1 MVPAAIYNVRKLK
14 EYCFVSPTPTY
25 QEPQSKSSGL
35 LVALV
40 AGAIIALI
48 VANIYLYVQIDHLR
62 TDVSKVRESLSTE
75 LSNLR
80 DASSVTSASQLRHL
94 ETMKADLEA
103 ARIKARDDARTLSSQ
118 AKAESQAHADQLA
131 RQIQAEEAKV
141 QQQVSSEISE
151 VKSAA
156 NTANAKIAD
165 VTTDVGGVKTQVS
178 ATQAELQK
186 TIADLKSTRGDLG
199 VQSGLIA
206 TNATELQALRRLGE
220 RNYFEFKLGK
230 TKVPQR
236 VGDITLKL
244 KNADPKKNRYTVEVM
259 ADDKLTEKKDK
270 NVNEPLQFYSSKAKQ
285 PYEIVVNQVQKDLIV
300 GYLATPKEQS
310 GR

>member
-1 MVPAAIYNVRKLK
+1 V
-14 EYCFVSPTPTY
+14 TPTY
-25 QEPQSKSSGL
+25 QEPQQKSSGL
-35 LVALV
+35 LTALV
-40 AGAIIALI
+40 AGALIALI
-48 VANIYLYVQIDHLR
+48 AANIYLFVQIDHLR
-62 TDVSKVRESLSTE
+62 TDVSKVRDSLQTE
-75 LSNLR
+75 LANLR
-80 DASSVTSASQLRHL
+80 DASSVTNASHARHL

-141 QQQVSSEISE
+141 NQQVSSEISE
-151 VKSAA
+151 VKTSA

-165 VTTDVGGVKTQVS
+165 VSTDVGGVKTQVS

-206 TNATELQALRRLGE
+206 TNAQELQALRRLGE
-220 RNYFEFKLGK
+220 RNYIEIKLGK
-230 TKVPQR
+230 TKAPQR

-244 KNADPKKNRYTVEVM
+244 KSTDTKKNKYTVEVN

-270 NVNEPLQFYSSKAKQ
+270 NVNEPVQFYTSKAKQ
-285 PYEIVVNQVQKDLIV
+285 PYEIVINQVQKDMIV
-300 GYLATPKEQS
+300 GYLSTPKEQS

>member
-1 MVPAAIYNVRKLK
+1 
-14 EYCFVSPTPTY
+14 VSPTPTY
-25 QEPQSKSSGL
+25 QEPPKSSGL
-35 LVALV
+35 LTALV
-40 AGAIIALI
+40 AAAIIVLVA
-48 VANIYLYVQIDHLR
+48 ANIYLYMQIDHLR
-62 TDVSKVRESLSTE
+62 ADVAKVRESLSTE
-75 LSNLR
+75 LSNVR
-80 DASSVTSASQLRHL
+80 DASSVTTASQARHL
-94 ETMKADLEA
+94 ETLKADLEA
-103 ARIKARDDARTLSSQ
+103 AQKKSRDEARSMSSQ
-118 AKAESQAHADQLA
+118 AKAEAQAHAEQLA

-186 TIADLKSTRGDLG
+186 TIADLKSARGDLG

-206 TNATELQALRRLGE
+206 TNASELMALRRLGE

-230 TKVPQR
+230 TKDRQR
-236 VGDITLKL
+236 VGDVTLLL
-244 KNADPKKNRYTVEVM
+244 KKTDPKKNKYTVEVM

-270 NVNEPLQFYSSKAKQ
+270 NVNEPIQFYTSKARQ
-285 PYEIVVNQVQKDLIV
+285 PYEIVVNQVQKDMIV
-300 GYLATPKEQS
+300 GYLATPKEQA

>member
-1 MVPAAIYNVRKLK
+1 M
-14 EYCFVSPTPTY
+14 SPTPTY
-25 QEPQSKSSGL
+25 QEPQPKTSGL
-35 LVALV
+35 LIALV
-40 AGAIIALI
+40 AGALIALI
-48 VANIYLYVQIDHLR
+48 AANIYLYVQVDHLR

-80 DASSVTSASQLRHL
+80 DASSVTTASQARHL

-103 ARIKARDDARTLSSQ
+103 ARIKARDEARTLSSQ

-165 VTTDVGGVKTQVS
+165 VSTDVGGVKTQVS

-206 TNATELQALRRLGE
+206 TNAQELQALRRLGE
-220 RNYFEFKLGK
+220 RNYTEFKLGK

-244 KNADPKKNRYTVEVM
+244 KSADAKKNRYTIEVN
-259 ADDKLTEKKDK
+259 ADDKLTEKRDK
-270 NVNEPLQFYSSKAKQ
+270 NLNEPVQFYTSKARQ
-285 PYEIVVNQVQKDLIV
+285 PYEIVVNQVQKDMIV
-300 GYLATPKEQS
+300 GYLSTPKEQS
-310 GR
+310 SR